1 MIRAALPYLLTAI
14 VAVILRDLECFVAA
28 KIFCWRKRRQSQR
41 EARENR
47 ELRELQARLTTV
59 EQTEKNARI
68 AKLMMAA
75 SKVPYPQLLA
85 GPLIVK
91 ARCDH
96 DFLLITKQLHRNF
109 AAQGKPIVDS
119 NFEEN

>member
-14 VAVILRDLECFVAA
+14 VAIILRDAEVFLAA
-28 KIFCWRKRRQSQR
+28 KLFCWRKRRQSQR
-41 EARENR
+41 EAKENR
-47 ELRELQARLTTV
+47 ELRALQAQFNAKQ
-59 EQTEKNARI
+59 EMEKSARI
-68 AKLMMAA
+68 AKVMITAT
-75 SKVPYPQLLA
+75 KVPYPQLLS